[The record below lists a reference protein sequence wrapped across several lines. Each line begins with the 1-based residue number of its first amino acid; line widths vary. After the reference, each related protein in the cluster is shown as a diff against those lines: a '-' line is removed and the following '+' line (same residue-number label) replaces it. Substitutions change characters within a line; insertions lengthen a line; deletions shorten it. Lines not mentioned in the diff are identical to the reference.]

1 MKVWGCG
8 KLNRKFYVTD
18 SKFDANIVN
27 EYLFILDLM
36 LNDMSNITLND
47 IQEWFEDLQKKL
59 GV

>member
-1 MKVWGCG
+1 M
-8 KLNRKFYVTD
+8 NRKFYVTD

>member
-1 MKVWGCG
+1 M
-8 KLNRKFYVTD
+8 NRKFYVTD
-18 SKFDANIVN
+18 SKFDANTVN

>member
-1 MKVWGCG
+1 MIEDK
-8 KLNRKFYVTD
+8 KFYMTNTKYDV
-18 SKFDANIVN
+18 NIVN

-47 IQEWFEDLQKKL
+47 VQEWFEDLQRRL

>member
-1 MKVWGCG
+1 MNK
-8 KLNRKFYVTD
+8 KFYVTD
-18 SKFDANIVN
+18 SKFDVNIVN

-36 LNDMSNITLND
+36 LNDMNNITLND